1 MDVFTVFL
9 ISGFFFI
16 MGAAIVGLMWYFQR
30 VVKRTPGGTKNT
42 NSTDPNLSE
51 LARLMRHL
59 KTQDLVV
66 KIDGKNFMAASE
78 LSQTQHR
85 RLSLAS
91 DVLAKWLSLAM
102 PESQTTDVAP
112 AETATPAE
120 EQAMEDFLS
129 MTAEPKSAETYPG
142 YTPPFAA
149 ESIQEIKP
157 VSTQLPDMVGGFLN
171 PTPKPEGDFKSIAS
185 QINDILQEQLV
196 STPLAARGI
205 TVNDG
210 QDRGVMV
217 TLDGKQYQGVM
228 DVPDEE
234 VRRAIRSAVLEW
246 ETRK

>member
-1 MDVFTVFL
+1 MDVFTVLL

-30 VVKRTPGGTKNT
+30 VMKRSAGATKNA
-42 NSTDPNLSE
+42 NSNDPNLSE
-51 LARLMRHL
+51 LVRLMRHL

-66 KIDGKNFMAASE
+66 KMEGKTFMAASE
-78 LSQTQHR
+78 LTPTQHR

-91 DVLAKWLSLAM
+91 SVLAKWLSLAS
-102 PESQTTDVAP
+102 PEPLATEATSVETTP
-112 AETATPAE
+112 LPE
-120 EQAMEDFLS
+120 EQAMQEFLAF
-129 MTAEPKSAETYPG
+129 TAEPKSTETYPG

-149 ESIQEIKP
+149 ETGQEIKP
-157 VSTQLPDMVGGFLN
+157 VSTQIPDVVGGLLN
-171 PTPKPEGDFKSIAS
+171 PSPKPEGDFKSIAA

-196 STPLAARGI
+196 GTPLASRGI
-205 TVNDG
+205 TVSDG

-228 DVPDEE
+228 DVPDED